1 MHCVLVSSVWAS
13 GGAVDDSAICDKGSS
28 VLINVLANDQTEL
41 KYIGPISQPKHG
53 TAFIE
58 GGKIRYT
65 PDPNWSGIDT
75 FTYSVPLNDENMNK
89 FCIDTGH
96 YYEYYKYE
104 GEINRSWDYANVN
117 ASLKTL
123 YGLKGYLVTIT
134 SQEEN
139 KFIVENKIVPTDDS
153 SWMGATDDPNVT
165 GDADNNWYW
174 ATGPEVGTKF
184 FFGQYG
190 SGEGKW
196 ISGPECYV
204 YCNWASGEPN
214 NGSGDGESYGEFYFS
229 GSWNDLL
236 RVSDNIDGYIIEY
249 GGMPN
254 DVSTLP
260 TATVTVVVLNNSK
273 LHIHAEL
280 KASYNNRMK
289 TVNSLKTQIVNKLP
303 ADCKQGGV
311 SSEGCSV
318 SPNIKTMWNEA
329 EQYIQNAKKTG
340 NVIKAVNDL
349 KKAKELLEQILR
361 KI

>member
-1 MHCVLVSSVWAS
+1 MLSIKKMASIVIISLIMHCVLVSSVWAS

-229 GSWNDLL
+229 GSWNDLGQSF
-236 RVSDNIDGYIIEY
+236 SDLLSLSRSKEDLE
-249 GGMPN
+249 
-254 DVSTLP
+254 
-260 TATVTVVVLNNSK
+260 TAGRGHRFTNSK
-273 LHIHAEL
+273 AF
-280 KASYNNRMK
+280 SMK
-289 TVNSLKTQIVNKLP
+289 I
-303 ADCKQGGV
+303 
-311 SSEGCSV
+311 
-318 SPNIKTMWNEA
+318 SP
-329 EQYIQNAKKTG
+329 
-340 NVIKAVNDL
+340 VISPRQV
-349 KKAKELLEQILR
+349 R
-361 KI
+361 VM